1 MWRRSSVSS
10 SGAPF
15 FPTTLPIGTIGDLL
29 AGCAAMLESEG
40 VEEAH
45 REAREIV
52 AAILDV
58 PKFWAAAN
66 SVADASPQVARSVIR
81 AAMLRAGG
89 MPLAY
94 AVGRASFRHLTLD
107 VDERVLI
114 PRVETEVLV
123 ERVLERCTAKTRTI
137 ADIGTGSGAIALS
150 LAFEAEFER
159 VFATDVSL
167 DAIHVAAANAA
178 SLAKSLKSPV
188 EFCHGSLLAPLHGK
202 KLDAIVCNPPYV
214 SFAEIADLPA
224 DVRDWEPSLALL
236 CPQDGLAV
244 TRELV
249 RHAPDALA
257 RRGLLALEVDTRRA
271 GTVAEMIAVDGRYT
285 EVEVLLDL
293 TGRERFVFARRV

>member
-1 MWRRSSVSS
+1 VTN

-40 VEEAH
+40 VAEPQ

-52 AAILDV
+52 AAVLDV

-66 SVADASPQVARSVIR
+66 AVADASPQVARSVIR
-81 AAMLRAGG
+81 AAMKRASG

-94 AVGRASFRHLTLD
+94 AVGRASFRHLTLE

-123 ERVLERCTAKTRTI
+123 ERVLERCTPKTRAV

-150 LAFEAEFER
+150 LAFEGKFER

-167 DAIHVAAANAA
+167 DAIDVATGNAA
-178 SLAKSLKSPV
+178 SLSKGLQSPV
-188 EFCHGSLLAPLHGK
+188 VFRHGSLLAPLRGE
-202 KLDAIVCNPPYV
+202 KLDAIVCNPPYI
-214 SFAEIADLPA
+214 SFAEIGELPA
-224 DVRDWEPSLALL
+224 DVRDWEPSVALL
-236 CPQDGLAV
+236 SAQDGLSV
-244 TRELV
+244 TRELI
-249 RHAPDALA
+249 HQAPDAIPSG
-257 RRGLLALEVDTRRA
+257 GLLALEVDTVRA
-271 GTVAEMIAVDGRYT
+271 GTVAEMIAVDGRYA
-285 EVEVLLDL
+285 EIEVLLDL
-293 TGRERFVFARRV
+293 TGRERFVFARRD

>member
-1 MWRRSSVSS
+1 VIK
-10 SGAPF
+10 SGTPF

-29 AGCAAMLESEG
+29 AGCTAMLESEG
-40 VEEAH
+40 VVEAQ

-52 AAILDV
+52 AAVLDV

-66 SVADASPQVARSVIR
+66 AVADATPQVARSVIR
-81 AAMLRAGG
+81 AAMKRAGG

-123 ERVLERCTAKTRTI
+123 DRVLERCTPKTRTI

-167 DAIHVAAANAA
+167 DAVNVAAANAA
-178 SLAKSLKSPV
+178 SFAEALKSPV
-188 EFCHGSLLAPLHGK
+188 EFRNGSLLAPLRGE
-202 KLDAIVCNPPYV
+202 KLDAIVCNPPYI
-214 SFAEIADLPA
+214 SFAEITELPA

-236 CPQDGLAV
+236 CAQDGLSV

-249 RHAPDALA
+249 AQAPDALM
-257 RRGLLALEVDTRRA
+257 RGGFLALEVDTVRA
-271 GTVAEMIAVDGRYT
+271 GTVAEMIAVDGRYS
-285 EVEVLLDL
+285 EIEVLLDL

>member
-1 MWRRSSVSS
+1 MTN

-40 VEEAH
+40 VAEPQ

-52 AAILDV
+52 AAVLDV

-66 SVADASPQVARSVIR
+66 AVADASPRVARSVIR
-81 AAMLRAGG
+81 AAMKRASG

-94 AVGRASFRHLTLD
+94 AVGRASFRHLTLE

-123 ERVLERCTAKTRTI
+123 ERVLERCTPKTRAV

-150 LAFEAEFER
+150 LAFEGKFER

-167 DAIHVAAANAA
+167 DAINVATGNAA
-178 SLAKSLKSPV
+178 SLSKGLQSPV
-188 EFCHGSLLAPLHGK
+188 VFRHGSLLAPLRGE
-202 KLDAIVCNPPYV
+202 KLDAIVCNPPYI
-214 SFAEIADLPA
+214 SFAEIGELPA
-224 DVRDWEPSLALL
+224 DVRDWEPSVALL
-236 CPQDGLAV
+236 CAQDGLSV
-244 TRELV
+244 TRDLI
-249 RHAPDALA
+249 HQAPDAIGSG
-257 RRGLLALEVDTRRA
+257 GLLALEVDTVRA
-271 GTVAEMIAVDGRYT
+271 GTVAEMIAVDGRYA
-285 EVEVLLDL
+285 EIEVLLDL
-293 TGRERFVFARRV
+293 TGRERFVFARRD

>member
-1 MWRRSSVSS
+1 MNKTT
-10 SGAPF
+10 GTPF
-15 FPTTLPIGTIGDLL
+15 FRTTLPIGTIGDLL
-29 AGCAAMLESEG
+29 AGCTAMLESEG
-40 VEEAH
+40 VADAQ

-52 AAILDV
+52 AAVLDV

-66 SVADASPQVARSVIR
+66 AVSDASPDVARSVIR
-81 AAMLRAGG
+81 AAMKRAGG

-94 AVGRASFRHLTLD
+94 AVGRASFRHLTLG

-123 ERVLERCTAKTRTI
+123 ERVLERCSPKTRTI

-167 DAIHVAAANAA
+167 DAINVAAANAA
-178 SLAKSLKSPV
+178 AFSTSLKSPV
-188 EFCHGSLLAPLHGK
+188 EFRSGSLLAPLRGE
-202 KLDAIVCNPPYV
+202 KLDAIVCNPPYI

-236 CPQDGLAV
+236 CAQDGMSA

-249 RHAPDALA
+249 SQAPDSLV
-257 RRGLLALEVDTRRA
+257 RGGFLALEVDTVRA
-271 GTVAEMIAVDGRYT
+271 GTVAEMVAVDGRFA
-285 EVEVLLDL
+285 EIEVLLDL

>member
-1 MWRRSSVSS
+1 MTN

-40 VEEAH
+40 VAEPQ

-52 AAILDV
+52 AAVLDV

-66 SVADASPQVARSVIR
+66 AVADASPQVARSVIR
-81 AAMLRAGG
+81 AAMKRASG

-94 AVGRASFRHLTLD
+94 AVGRASFRHLTLE

-123 ERVLERCTAKTRTI
+123 ERVLERCTPKTRAI

-150 LAFEAEFER
+150 LAFEGKFER

-167 DAIHVAAANAA
+167 DAINVAKANAA
-178 SLAKSLKSPV
+178 SLSKGLQSPV
-188 EFCHGSLLAPLHGK
+188 VFRHGSLLAPLRGE
-202 KLDAIVCNPPYV
+202 KLDAIVCNPPYI
-214 SFAEIADLPA
+214 SFAEIGELPA

-236 CPQDGLAV
+236 SAQDGLSV
-244 TRELV
+244 TRELI
-249 RHAPDALA
+249 HQAPDAIPS
-257 RRGLLALEVDTRRA
+257 GGFLALEVDTVRA
-271 GTVAEMIAVDGRYT
+271 GTVAEMIAVDGRYA
-285 EVEVLLDL
+285 EIEVLLDL
-293 TGRERFVFARRV
+293 TGRERFVFARRD

>member
-1 MWRRSSVSS
+1 VTN

-40 VEEAH
+40 VAEPQ

-52 AAILDV
+52 AAVLDV

-66 SVADASPQVARSVIR
+66 AVADASPQVARSVIR
-81 AAMLRAGG
+81 AAMKRASG

-94 AVGRASFRHLTLD
+94 AVGCASFRHLTLE

-123 ERVLERCTAKTRTI
+123 ERVLERCTPKTRAV

-150 LAFEAEFER
+150 LAFEGKFER

-167 DAIHVAAANAA
+167 DAINVATANAA
-178 SLAKSLKSPV
+178 SLSKGLQSPV
-188 EFCHGSLLAPLHGK
+188 VFRHGSLLAPVRGE
-202 KLDAIVCNPPYV
+202 KLDAIVCNPPYI
-214 SFAEIADLPA
+214 SFAEIGELPA
-224 DVRDWEPSLALL
+224 DVRDWEPSVALL
-236 CPQDGLAV
+236 CAQDGLSV
-244 TRELV
+244 TRELI
-249 RHAPDALA
+249 HQAPDALPSG
-257 RRGLLALEVDTRRA
+257 GLLALEVDTVRA
-271 GTVAEMIAVDGRYT
+271 GTVAEMIAVDGRYA
-285 EVEVLLDL
+285 EIEVLLDL
-293 TGRERFVFARRV
+293 TGRERFVFARRD

>member
-1 MWRRSSVSS
+1 MTR

-40 VEEAH
+40 VTEPQ

-52 AAILDV
+52 AAVLDV

-66 SVADASPQVARSVIR
+66 AVADASPQVARSVIR
-81 AAMLRAGG
+81 AAMKRASG

-94 AVGRASFRHLTLD
+94 AVGRASFRHLSLE

-123 ERVLERCTAKTRTI
+123 ERVLERRTPKTRTI

-150 LAFEAEFER
+150 LAFEGEFAR

-167 DAIHVAAANAA
+167 DAINVATANAA
-178 SLAKSLKSPV
+178 SLSKGLQSPV
-188 EFCHGSLLAPLHGK
+188 VFRHGSLLAPLRGE

-214 SFAEIADLPA
+214 SFAEITELPA

-236 CPQDGLAV
+236 CPQDGLSV
-244 TRELV
+244 TRELI
-249 RHAPDALA
+249 RQAPDALA
-257 RRGLLALEVDTRRA
+257 RGGLLALEVDTVRA
-271 GTVAEMIAVDGRYT
+271 GTVAEIIAVDGRYA
-285 EVEVLLDL
+285 EIEVLLDL

>member
-1 MWRRSSVSS
+1 MIK
-10 SGAPF
+10 SGTPF

-29 AGCAAMLESEG
+29 AGCTAMLESEG
-40 VEEAH
+40 VVDAQ

-52 AAILDV
+52 AAVLDV

-66 SVADASPQVARSVIR
+66 AVADASPQVARSVIR
-81 AAMLRAGG
+81 AAMKRAGG

-123 ERVLERCTAKTRTI
+123 DRVLERCTPKTRTI

-167 DAIHVAAANAA
+167 DAVNVAAANAA
-178 SLAKSLKSPV
+178 SLSEGLKSPV
-188 EFCHGSLLAPLHGK
+188 EFRNGSLLAPLHGE
-202 KLDAIVCNPPYV
+202 KLDAIVCNPPYI
-214 SFAEIADLPA
+214 SFAEITELPA

-236 CPQDGLAV
+236 CAQDGLSV

-249 RHAPDALA
+249 AQAPDALV
-257 RRGLLALEVDTRRA
+257 RGGFLALEVDTVRA
-271 GTVAEMIAVDGRYT
+271 GTVAEMIAVDGRYS
-285 EVEVLLDL
+285 EIEVLLDF

>member
-1 MWRRSSVSS
+1 VTN

-40 VEEAH
+40 IAEPQ

-52 AAILDV
+52 AAVLDV

-66 SVADASPQVARSVIR
+66 AVADASPQVARSVIR
-81 AAMLRAGG
+81 AAMKRASG

-94 AVGRASFRHLTLD
+94 AVGRASFRHLTLE

-123 ERVLERCTAKTRTI
+123 ERVLERCTPKTRAV

-150 LAFEAEFER
+150 LAFEGKFER

-167 DAIHVAAANAA
+167 DAINVATANAA
-178 SLAKSLKSPV
+178 SLSKGLQSPV
-188 EFCHGSLLAPLHGK
+188 VFRHGSLLAPLRGE
-202 KLDAIVCNPPYV
+202 KLDAIVCNPPYI
-214 SFAEIADLPA
+214 SFAEIGELPA
-224 DVRDWEPSLALL
+224 DVRDWEPSVALL
-236 CPQDGLAV
+236 CAQDGLSV
-244 TRELV
+244 TRELIDQ
-249 RHAPDALA
+249 APDAIPSG
-257 RRGLLALEVDTRRA
+257 GLLALEVDTVRA
-271 GTVAEMIAVDGRYT
+271 GTVAEMIAVDGRYA
-285 EVEVLLDL
+285 EIEVLLDL
-293 TGRERFVFARRV
+293 TGRERFVFARRD

>member
-1 MWRRSSVSS
+1 MTN

-40 VEEAH
+40 VAEPQ

-52 AAILDV
+52 AAVLDV

-66 SVADASPQVARSVIR
+66 AVADASPQVARSVIR
-81 AAMLRAGG
+81 AAMKRAGG

-94 AVGRASFRHLTLD
+94 AVGRASFRHLTLE

-123 ERVLERCTAKTRTI
+123 ERVLEHCSPKTRTI

-150 LAFEAEFER
+150 LAFEGAFER

-167 DAIHVAAANAA
+167 DAINVATANAA
-178 SLAKSLKSPV
+178 SLSKGLQSPV
-188 EFCHGSLLAPLHGK
+188 VFRHGSLLAPLRGE
-202 KLDAIVCNPPYV
+202 KLDVIVCNPPYI
-214 SFAEIADLPA
+214 SFAEIGELPT
-224 DVRDWEPSLALL
+224 DVRDWEPSVALL
-236 CPQDGLAV
+236 CAQDGLSV
-244 TRELV
+244 TRELI
-249 RHAPDALA
+249 HQAPDVIASG
-257 RRGLLALEVDTRRA
+257 GLLALEVDTVRA
-271 GTVAEMIAVDGRYT
+271 GTVAETIAVDGRYA
-285 EVEVLLDL
+285 EIEVLLDL

>member
-1 MWRRSSVSS
+1 VTN

-40 VEEAH
+40 VVEPQ

-52 AAILDV
+52 AAVLDV

-66 SVADASPQVARSVIR
+66 AVADASPQVARSVIR
-81 AAMLRAGG
+81 AAMKRASG

-94 AVGRASFRHLTLD
+94 AVGRASFRHLTLE

-123 ERVLERCTAKTRTI
+123 ERVLERCTPKTRAV

-150 LAFEAEFER
+150 LAFEGKFGR

-167 DAIHVAAANAA
+167 DAINVAKANAA
-178 SLAKSLKSPV
+178 SLSKGLQSPV
-188 EFCHGSLLAPLHGK
+188 VFRHGSLLAPLQGE
-202 KLDAIVCNPPYV
+202 KLDAIVCNPPYI
-214 SFAEIADLPA
+214 SFAEIGELPA
-224 DVRDWEPSLALL
+224 DVRDWEPSVALL
-236 CPQDGLAV
+236 SAQDGLSV
-244 TRELV
+244 TRELI
-249 RHAPDALA
+249 HQAPDVISS
-257 RRGLLALEVDTRRA
+257 GGFLALEVDTVRA
-271 GTVAEMIAVDGRYT
+271 GTVAEMIAVDGRYA
-285 EVEVLLDL
+285 EIEVLLDL
-293 TGRERFVFARRV
+293 TGRERFVFARRD